1 MVGIDNGES
10 CGKQCSADAAA
21 LGVRMDAEGLQIPD
35 GLLRKRLLQGS
46 AGSCESRESARRGQD
61 DSQQSRRHTCLA

>member
-21 LGVRMDAEGLQIPD
+21 LGVRMDAEGLQVPNW
-35 GLLRKRLLQGS
+35 LLRKRPLQGS
-46 AGSCESRESARRGQD
+46 AGSCEEREGARSG
-61 DSQQSRRHTCLA
+61 